1 MKGKRRFSLINSLIL
16 LFFSFLV
23 WMLWSIVSSFNC
35 LSCLHLEFRLAL
47 WVCIFLSTWMS
58 PYDKTWLLRS
68 RFFFLFVFYQLGL
81 LRKCLK
87 DACFCPVDR
96 AGPAIGTA
104 GQRRAGVIEGVSDA
118 CRSAWGRARGRN
130 LQVHIRECTCWQKTF
145 LISLL
150 LSKIIDYLLN
160 T

>member
-1 MKGKRRFSLINSLIL
+1 MCLLSTAFPVCIWSLGWHCGYV
-16 LFFSFLV
+16 FFSAHG
-23 WMLWSIVSSFNC
+23 
-35 LSCLHLEFRLAL
+35 CLHMIKHSYCDP
-47 WVCIFLSTWMS
+47 VFL
-58 PYDKTWLLRS
+58 
-68 RFFFLFVFYQLGL
+68 FLFVFYQLGL

-104 GQRRAGVIEGVSDA
+104 GQRRAGVVEGVSDA